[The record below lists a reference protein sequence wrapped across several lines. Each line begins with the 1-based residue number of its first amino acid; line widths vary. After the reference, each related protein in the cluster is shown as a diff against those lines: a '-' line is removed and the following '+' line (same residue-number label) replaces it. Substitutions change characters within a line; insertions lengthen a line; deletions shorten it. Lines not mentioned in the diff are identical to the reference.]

1 MGSALLIANVLL
13 HVILMAVVISLVFFT
28 YGAQIEKKVVTSQ
41 VDNLVTDITADLKA
55 VLTDE
60 QKQLFQRAFSTLT
73 PPDMSKEDEEAA
85 ANNRALI
92 KRALIVVGTVFA
104 VGVALVIL
112 LAVIFKFSFWDLLA
126 ENVIVLLAA
135 AATEFLFL
143 SFFAKN
149 FVSLDPNMV
158 KAEVIRGL
166 QTYAKQG

>member
-1 MGSALLIANVLL
+1 
-13 HVILMAVVISLVFFT
+13 
-28 YGAQIEKKVVTSQ
+28 
-41 VDNLVTDITADLKA
+41 
-55 VLTDE
+55 
-60 QKQLFQRAFSTLT
+60 
-73 PPDMSKEDEEAA
+73 MSKEDEEAA